1 MANSATSANR
11 SKSVGDPHPK
21 YESLKP
27 LWRTSR
33 GILNG
38 QSQVK
43 ELDTTLDQYGFSNI
57 LLPFSPSM
65 TQEQYNFYKAEAELP
80 GLTAQYIKVL
90 IGGMLRKQ
98 PEITLPEDCPKGC
111 SDWIRHEFTSTNNSL
126 LSFLDTALFE
136 ELQTSRAWVLV
147 DYPSVPNY
155 DILSKEERDAIKPY
169 PTLLNAESV
178 INWRT
183 GSHPRTGKH
192 CLLALVVRSFE
203 QQYRD
208 NPLHPD
214 YVECAYVH
222 RINEEGIYV
231 VDKYELRQE
240 NSANVNFINGIAQQD
255 YEVSGG
261 MHNANSGN
269 NNSHWN
275 KVATYDQIMGN
286 NEMFD
291 YIPAIPLNGNIEG
304 EEPVLM
310 PLIDREVSLYN
321 KVSRRNHLLLG
332 AATYTPV
339 VISDMTDDQFED
351 VVSAGLGSW
360 IKVQQGDD
368 VKALETP
375 SRALRDM
382 ETVIQNNINEMARLG
397 IRMMAA
403 ENGSGRDSGVA
414 LEIRNAGQ
422 SALLASIST
431 KVSQQ
436 MTKILCWMINWNY
449 GTNYVVSD
457 IKFDLT
463 PDLNPAPLGA
473 DWIRLV
479 TEWYTGGL
487 IPRST
492 FLDIAKANDII
503 DSDYDD
509 MKGQEEINQDDLIMG
524 GLDASTMDMDSLLK
538 QQTQE
543 PEVVTNEEE
552 DEDDD

>member
-1 MANSATSANR
+1 MANTSTSANR
-11 SKSVGDPHPK
+11 SKSVADPHPQ

-27 LWRTSR
+27 LWRTAR

-38 QSQVK
+38 QSHAK
-43 ELDTTLDQYGFSNI
+43 ELDTMIDTYNYSNI

-65 TQEQYNFYKAEAELP
+65 TAEQYKFYKAEAELP

-90 IGGMLRKQ
+90 VGGMLRKM
-98 PEITLPEDCPKGC
+98 PDITLPEGVEEEAM
-111 SDWIRHEFTSTNNSL
+111 DWLKHSFTAHGNSM
-126 LSFLDTALFE
+126 LSFLDEALRE
-136 ELQTSRAWVLV
+136 ELQTSRAWIMV
-147 DYPSVPNY
+147 DYPTIPNM
-155 DILSKEERDAIKPY
+155 DLLSLDERKALAPY
-169 PTLLNAESV
+169 PVLLKAESV
-178 INWRT
+178 VNWRT
-183 GSHPRTGKH
+183 GSHPITGEH
-192 CLLALVVRSFE
+192 TLLALVVRSYE
-203 QQYRD
+203 KQYKD

-214 YVECAYVH
+214 YVDTACVH
-222 RINEEGIYV
+222 RLNEQGIYV
-231 VDKYELRQE
+231 VDKYENTGTAE
-240 NSANVNFINGIAQQD
+240 NVNFINGVEQQD

-261 MHNANSGN
+261 THTANKASKSG
-269 NNSHWN
+269 W
-275 KVATYDQIMGN
+275 KLIATFDNIMAN
-286 NEMFD
+286 NEPLKS
-291 YIPAIPLNGNIEG
+291 IPALPLNGNIEG
-304 EEPVLM
+304 EEPILM

-339 VISDMTDDQFED
+339 VVSDMTDDQFEE
-351 VVSAGLGSW
+351 VVSSGLGSW
-360 IKVQQGDD
+360 IKVNAGDD

-403 ENGSGRDSGVA
+403 ETGTGRDSGVS

-436 MTKILCWMINWNY
+436 MRKVICWMLNWKYGSDYKIN
-449 GTNYVVSD
+449 D
-457 IKFDLT
+457 IHFNLT
-463 PDLNPAPLGA
+463 PDLNPAPIGA
-473 DWIRLV
+473 DWLRLV
-479 TEWYTGGL
+479 TEWYQNGI

-509 MKGQEEINQDDLIMG
+509 MKGQEEIGQDDLIMG
-524 GLDASTMDMDSLLK
+524 GMDAMPMDDIVR
-538 QQTQE
+538 QQEAT
-543 PEVVTNEEE
+543 PETVTNNEEE
-552 DEDDD
+552 DEDE

>member
-1 MANSATSANR
+1 MANSSTAANR

-27 LWRTSR
+27 LWRTAR

-43 ELDTTLDQYGFSNI
+43 ELDNFLDSVGFTNI

-65 TQEQYNFYKAEAELP
+65 TSEQYAFYKAEAELP

-98 PEITLPEDCPKGC
+98 PELVLPEDAPEGALEWLKN
-111 SDWIRHEFTSTNNSL
+111 EFTSTNTSM
-126 LSFLDTALFE
+126 LSFLDSALFE
-136 ELQTSRAWVLV
+136 ELQTSRAWVMV
-147 DYPSVPNY
+147 DYPTVPNY
-155 DILSKEERDAIKPY
+155 DALSKEERDSIKPY
-169 PTLLNAESV
+169 PVLLNAESV
-178 INWRT
+178 INWKT
-183 GSHPRTGKH
+183 GPHPVTGKH
-192 CLLALVVRSFE
+192 CLLALVCRKFE
-203 QQYRD
+203 SQYRD

-214 YVECAYVH
+214 YVEVAYVH
-222 RINEEGIYV
+222 KVNSEGFYV
-231 VDKYELRQE
+231 VEKYELNDKQ
-240 NSANVNFINGIAQQD
+240 SANVVFINGVEQQD
-255 YEVSGG
+255 YHVHGG
-261 MHNANSGN
+261 MHGNNANARN
-269 NNSHWN
+269 NHW
-275 KVATYDQIMGN
+275 KLVGTFDQIMSN
-286 NEMFD
+286 NKLLT
-291 YIPAIPLNGNIEG
+291 YIPALPLNGNIEG
-304 EEPVLM
+304 EEPLLM

-339 VISDMTDDQFED
+339 VISDMTDDQFEE

-382 ETVIQNNINEMARLG
+382 ETVIQNTVNEMARLG

-403 ENGSGRDSGVA
+403 EKGNGRESGVS

-422 SALLASIST
+422 SAMLSAVST

-436 MTKILCWMINWNY
+436 MSRIIVWMLNWNY
-449 GTNYVVSD
+449 GTEYKVED
-457 IKFDLT
+457 IKFTLT
-463 PDLNPAPLGA
+463 PDLNPAPIGA
-473 DWIRLV
+473 DWLRLV

-492 FLDIAKANDII
+492 FLDVAKANDII
-503 DSDYDD
+503 DSAYDD
-509 MKGQEEINQDDLIMG
+509 MRGQEEINQDDIIMG
-524 GLDASTMDMDSLLK
+524 GLDPQPLDDLIRS
-538 QQTQE
+538 QVEE
-543 PEVVTNEEE
+543 PETVSNTE
-552 DEDDD
+552 DNEDD

>member
-1 MANSATSANR
+1 MANTATSANK

-27 LWRTSR
+27 LWRTAR

-43 ELDTTLDQYGFSNI
+43 ELDASLDTYSFKNI

-65 TQEQYNFYKAEAELP
+65 TPEQYAFYRAEAELP
-80 GLTAQYIKVL
+80 GLTAQYCKVI
-90 IGGMLRKQ
+90 IGGMLRKL
-98 PEITLPEDCPKGC
+98 PEIVLPEDAPEGAL
-111 SDWIRHEFTSTNNSL
+111 DWMKNSFTSNNDSL
-126 LSFLDTALFE
+126 LSFLDAALFE

-155 DILSKEERDAIKPY
+155 DALSLEERKMLAPY
-169 PTLLNAESV
+169 PVLLNAESV

-183 GSHPRTGKH
+183 GPHPRTGKN
-192 CLLALVVRSFE
+192 CLLALVVRSYE
-203 QQYRD
+203 TMYRS

-222 RINEEGIYV
+222 RISEQGVYV
-231 VDKYELRQE
+231 VDKYEMREKQ
-240 NSANVNFINGIAQQD
+240 SANVNFINGVAQQD
-255 YEVSGG
+255 YEVAGG
-261 MHNANSGN
+261 MHGAKNADGSM
-269 NNSHWN
+269 WQL
-275 KVATYDQIMGN
+275 VATYDQIMSN

-291 YIPAIPLNGNIEG
+291 YIPATPLNGNIEG

-339 VISDMTDDQFED
+339 VISDMTDDQFEE

-382 ETVIQNNINEMARLG
+382 ELVIQNTVNEMARLG
-397 IRMMAA
+397 IRMMAP
-403 ENGSGRDSGVA
+403 ESGSGRDSGVA

-422 SALLASIST
+422 SALVASIST

-436 MTKILCWMINWNY
+436 MTKILCWMMNWKYN
-449 GTNYVVSD
+449 TNYVVSD
-457 IKFDLT
+457 IKFSLT

-473 DWIRLV
+473 DWLRLI

-503 DSDYDD
+503 NTDYDD
-509 MKGQEEINQDDLIMG
+509 MKGQEEIGQDDIIMG
-524 GLDASTMDMDSLLK
+524 GLDPQPLDDLIRSQLN
-538 QQTQE
+538 E
-543 PEVVTNEEE
+543 PETVTNENDEQ
-552 DEDDD
+552 EDDDE

>member
-1 MANSATSANR
+1 MANTATSANR

-27 LWRTSR
+27 LWRTAR

-43 ELDTTLDQYGFSNI
+43 ELDSVLDTYGFKNI

-65 TQEQYNFYKAEAELP
+65 TPEQYNFYKAEAELP

-98 PEITLPEDCPKGC
+98 PDIVLPEGAPEGAL
-111 SDWIRHEFTSTNNSL
+111 DWLRHSFTSTNNSM
-126 LSFLDTALFE
+126 LSFLDAALFE
-136 ELQTSRAWVLV
+136 ELQTSRAWVMV
-147 DYPSVPNY
+147 DYPSVPNI
-155 DILSKEERDAIKPY
+155 DILSLEERKMLKPY
-169 PTLLNAESV
+169 PVLLNAESV

-183 GSHPRTGKH
+183 GAHPRTGKH
-192 CLLALVVRSFE
+192 CLLSLVVRSYE
-203 QQYRD
+203 QVYRD

-222 RINEEGIYV
+222 KINEQGVYV
-231 VDKYELRQE
+231 VDKYEMREEQ
-240 NSANVNFINGIAQQD
+240 SANVNFINGVAQQD
-255 YEVSGG
+255 YEVAGG
-261 MHNANSGN
+261 MHGSKNADGSM
-269 NNSHWN
+269 W
-275 KVATYDQIMGN
+275 KLVATYDQIMAN
-286 NEMFD
+286 NKMFD

-304 EEPVLM
+304 EEPMLM

-382 ETVIQNNINEMARLG
+382 EQVIQNTVNEMARLG

-403 ENGSGRDSGVA
+403 ETGTGRDSGVA

-422 SALLASIST
+422 SALLASVST

-436 MTKILCWMINWNY
+436 MTKIICWMLNWNY
-449 GTNYVVSD
+449 GTDYLISD
-457 IKFDLT
+457 IKFNLT
-463 PDLNPAPLGA
+463 PDLNPAPIGA
-473 DWIRLV
+473 DWLRLV

-509 MKGQEEINQDDLIMG
+509 MKGQEEINEDDLIMG
-524 GLDASTMDMDSLLK
+524 GLDPQPMDDLIKS
-538 QQTQE
+538 QVNQ
-543 PEVVTNEEE
+543 PEVLSN
-552 DEDDD
+552 EDDEENEDD

>member
-1 MANSATSANR
+1 VANANTAANN
-11 SKSVGDPHPK
+11 SKAVGDPNSR

-27 LWRTSR
+27 LWRTAR

-38 QSQVK
+38 QNHVK
-43 ELDTTLDQYGFSNI
+43 ELDANLDSFTFTNI

-65 TQEQYNFYKAEAELP
+65 TPEQYSFYKAEAELP

-90 IGGMLRKQ
+90 VGGMLRKV
-98 PEITLPEDCPKGC
+98 PEITLPGDVPEGAM
-111 SDWIRHEFTSTNNSL
+111 DWLKNTFTSHDNSM
-126 LSFLDTALFE
+126 LSFLDEALSE
-136 ELQTSRAWVLV
+136 ELQTSRAWVMV
-147 DYPSVPNY
+147 DYPTVPNM
-155 DILSKEERDAIKPY
+155 DLLSLEERKKLAPY
-169 PTLLNAESV
+169 PVLLKAESV

-183 GSHPRTGKH
+183 GAHPLTGSH
-192 CLLALVVRSFE
+192 CLLAIVIRTFE
-203 QQYRD
+203 QHYRT

-214 YVECAYVH
+214 YIDTTYVH
-222 RINEEGIYV
+222 RLNEQGFYV
-231 VDKYELRQE
+231 VDKYELDSTAE
-240 NSANVNFINGIAQQD
+240 NVHFINGVEQQD
-255 YEVSGG
+255 YQVTGG
-261 MHNANSGN
+261 MHGANKGN
-269 NNSHWN
+269 KSKWKLITTFDNILANN
-275 KVATYDQIMGN
+275 KPL
-286 NEMFD
+286 D
-291 YIPAIPLNGNIEG
+291 YIPALPLNGNIHG

-339 VISDMTDDQFED
+339 IMSDMTDDSFED

-360 IKVQQGDD
+360 IKLGQGDEI
-368 VKALETP
+368 KALETP
-375 SRALRDM
+375 SAALRDM
-382 ETVIQNNINEMARLG
+382 ETVIQNTVNEMARLG

-403 ENGSGRDSGVA
+403 ETGGGRDSGVA

-436 MTKILCWMINWNY
+436 MRKVLCWMINWRY
-449 GTNYVVSD
+449 DTDYKIED

-463 PDLNPAPLGA
+463 PDLNPAPIGA
-473 DWIRLV
+473 DWLRLV
-479 TEWYTGGL
+479 TEWYQTGL

-509 MKGQEEINQDDLIMG
+509 EKGQEEIGKDDLIMG
-524 GLDASTMDMDSLLK
+524 GVDALPMDDLVNRMSK
-538 QQTQE
+538 Q
-543 PEVVTNEEE
+543 PETITNEE
-552 DEDDD
+552 DEDE

>member
-1 MANSATSANR
+1 VANTNTATNN
-11 SKSVGDPHPK
+11 SKAVGDPNAR

-27 LWRTSR
+27 LWRTAR

-38 QSQVK
+38 QNHVK
-43 ELDTTLDQYGFSNI
+43 ELDATLDAHSFTNI

-65 TQEQYNFYKAEAELP
+65 TAEQYSFYKAEAELP

-90 IGGMLRKQ
+90 VGGMLRKV
-98 PEITLPEDCPKGC
+98 PEITLPEDVPEGTM
-111 SDWIRHEFTSTNNSL
+111 DWLKNTFTSHDNSM
-126 LSFLDTALFE
+126 LSFLDEALSE
-136 ELQTSRAWVLV
+136 ELQTSRAWVMV
-147 DYPSVPNY
+147 DYPTVPNM
-155 DILSKEERDAIKPY
+155 DLLSLEERKKLAPY
-169 PTLLNAESV
+169 PVLLKAESV

-183 GSHPRTGKH
+183 GAHPLTGSH
-192 CLLALVVRSFE
+192 CLLAIVIRTFE
-203 QQYRD
+203 QHYRT

-214 YVECAYVH
+214 YVDTTYVH
-222 RINEEGIYV
+222 RLNEQGNYV
-231 VDKYELRQE
+231 VDKYELDSTAE
-240 NSANVNFINGIAQQD
+240 NVHFINGVEQQD
-255 YEVSGG
+255 YQVTGG
-261 MHNANSGN
+261 MHSANRGSKSKWKLITTFN
-269 NNSHWN
+269 NILANN
-275 KVATYDQIMGN
+275 KPL
-286 NEMFD
+286 D
-291 YIPAIPLNGNIEG
+291 YIPALPLNGNIHG

-339 VISDMTDDQFED
+339 IMSDMTDDSFED

-360 IKVQQGDD
+360 IKLGQGDEI
-368 VKALETP
+368 KALETP
-375 SRALRDM
+375 SAALRDM
-382 ETVIQNNINEMARLG
+382 ETVIQNTVNEMARLG

-403 ENGSGRDSGVA
+403 ETGGGRDSGVA

-436 MTKILCWMINWNY
+436 MRKVLCWMINWKY
-449 GTNYVVSD
+449 DTDYKIED

-463 PDLNPAPLGA
+463 PDLNPAPIGA
-473 DWIRLV
+473 DWLRLV
-479 TEWYTGGL
+479 TEWYQTGL

-509 MKGQEEINQDDLIMG
+509 VKGQEEIGKDDLVMG
-524 GLDASTMDMDSLLK
+524 GVDPLPMDSMINSIAK
-538 QQTQE
+538 Q
-543 PEVVTNEEE
+543 PETLEE
-552 DEDDD
+552 DEDE

>member
-1 MANSATSANR
+1 MANTATSANR

-27 LWRTSR
+27 LWRTAR

-43 ELDTTLDQYGFSNI
+43 ELDSVLDTYGFKNI

-65 TQEQYNFYKAEAELP
+65 TPEQYNFYKAEAELP

-98 PEITLPEDCPKGC
+98 PEIVLPESAPEGAL
-111 SDWIRHEFTSTNNSL
+111 DWLRHSFTSTNNSM
-126 LSFLDTALFE
+126 LSFLDAALFE
-136 ELQTSRAWVLV
+136 ELQTSRAWVMV

-155 DILSKEERDAIKPY
+155 DMLTLEERKMLAPY
-169 PTLLNAESV
+169 PVLLNAESV

-183 GSHPRTGKH
+183 GPHPRTGKH
-192 CLLALVVRSFE
+192 CLLSLVVRSYE
-203 QQYRD
+203 QMYRE

-231 VDKYELRQE
+231 VDKYELRDEQ
-240 NSANVNFINGIAQQD
+240 SANVTFINGVAQQN
-255 YEVSGG
+255 YEVTGG
-261 MHNANSGN
+261 MHSAKDKKNDM
-269 NNSHWN
+269 WQ
-275 KVATYDQIMGN
+275 KVATYDQIMAN

-304 EEPVLM
+304 EEPMLM

-382 ETVIQNNINEMARLG
+382 EQVIQNTVNEMARLG

-403 ENGSGRDSGVA
+403 ENGGGRDSGVA

-422 SALLASIST
+422 SALLASVST

-436 MTKILCWMINWNY
+436 MTKIICWMLNWKY
-449 GTNYVVSD
+449 GTDYLVSD
-457 IKFDLT
+457 IKFNLT
-463 PDLNPAPLGA
+463 PDLNPAPIGA
-473 DWIRLV
+473 DWLRLV

-509 MKGQEEINQDDLIMG
+509 MKGQAEINEDDLIMG
-524 GLDASTMDMDSLLK
+524 GLDPQPLDDLIRS
-538 QQTQE
+538 QVNE
-543 PEVVTNEEE
+543 PEVISNENDEE
-552 DEDDD
+552 DEDD